1 LHDIWGQIFGVRV
14 KTHSQQNGQ
23 TGFNGVFTL
32 TPNVS
37 HRLDPLLRP
46 RSIAVLGASERE
58 GTVGSQVIR
67 NLQIGGFDGPIYA
80 VNPTRISVHSLPCFK
95 SLADLPETVEQVIF
109 ALADTRVEAALEDV
123 IAHGAKSAVMYS
135 TLVLEDDTVPFLRER
150 IAQRVRESGLLLA
163 GANGMGFYNCHDGVW
178 ACGFDTRHNHPR
190 GGNVTLIS
198 HSGSGMSGIMD
209 CDERI
214 AFNLAVSTGQE
225 LSVRMDDYMDYAIE
239 RMNTHV
245 IGLFMETARN
255 PENLKAVLE
264 KAASRG
270 IPVVALKVGR
280 TELAARLT
288 VSHSGALAGTDAAYQ
303 ALFDRY
309 GVQRVEDM
317 DELATALIMFA
328 QPHPVAAGGLVGLHD
343 SGGERQL
350 LIDLADRTGVEL
362 TEISAET
369 TQKLENLLDPGL
381 PAVNPLDAWSTGGP
395 DYHLV
400 MGKCFAALMSDPQA
414 ALGAVVHDRAP
425 HGAVYE
431 DYIDYLRAGHAASG
445 KPVFLVANRQGTGS
459 DPQVQQATGA
469 GFPILDGLRSFLV
482 GTRCLLGFRDF
493 QVRLACDGLPATT
506 GVLSVDEEQAALR
519 WSTRLALGETLHEH
533 ESLQL
538 LQDFG
543 LPVNSS
549 IAAENAASVLD
560 AAGKLGF
567 PLALKSAQPG
577 LLHKSDQGG
586 VRLNISDADG
596 LAAAY
601 RDMSQRLGSQVL
613 LSQMIPS
620 GVEMVLGVVRDEQ
633 FGPLVMLGFGGI
645 YVETLKDVAFALP
658 PFSEATARRL
668 VDRLQLRPLLDE
680 TRGRPAVDIDAYC
693 QAAAKL
699 SQLAARLG
707 KVISEID
714 INPLILGPDS
724 CVAVDALVSGYKAPG
739 TKKPL

>member
-1 LHDIWGQIFGVRV
+1 MTKIRQ
-14 KTHSQQNGQ
+14 
-23 TGFNGVFTL
+23 
-32 TPNVS
+32 P

-46 RSIAVLGASERE
+46 RSIAILGASERE
-58 GTVGSQVIR
+58 GTVGSRVVQ
-67 NLQIGGFDGPIYA
+67 NLLQGGFEGAIYA
-80 VNPTRISVHSLPCFK
+80 VNPSRETVHGLRCYK
-95 SLADLPETVEQVIF
+95 SLSDLPETVEQVIF
-109 ALADTRVEAALEDV
+109 AVADSRVEVVLEDC
-123 IAHGAKSAVMYS
+123 IAHGAKAATIYS
-135 TLVLEDDTVPFLRER
+135 TLVLENDTAPLLRER
-150 IAQRVRESGLLLA
+150 IARRVRESGLLLC
-163 GANGMGFYNCHDGVW
+163 GGNGMGYYNFHDGIW
-178 ACGFDTRHNHPR
+178 GCGFDTRHNHPR

-198 HSGSGMSGIMD
+198 HSGSGMSGILD
-209 CDERI
+209 CEERI
-214 AFNLAVSTGQE
+214 DFNLAVSTGQE

-239 RMNTHV
+239 CMNTRA

-255 PENLKAVLE
+255 PASLRAVLE
-264 KAASRG
+264 KAALRG

-328 QPHPVAAGGLVGLHD
+328 QPHPVAQGGLVGLHD

-362 TEISAET
+362 AQISKATE
-369 TQKLENLLDPGL
+369 QKLEDLLDPGL

-395 DYHLV
+395 DYHLT
-400 MGKCFAALMSDPQA
+400 MRACFATLMADSQA

-425 HGAVYE
+425 YGAIYDE
-431 DYIDYLRAGHAASG
+431 YINYLRAGHANSG

-459 DPQVQQATGA
+459 DPQVSKITRE

-482 GTRCLLGFRDF
+482 GARCLLAWRDF
-493 QVRLACDGLPATT
+493 QAGIKVGGLPAKEPLLTA
-506 GVLSVDEEQAALR
+506 EQELAAQT
-519 WSTRLALGETLHEH
+519 WSTCLSSGATLDEF

-538 LQDFG
+538 LRDFG
-543 LPVNSS
+543 LPVNP
-549 IAAENAASVLD
+549 AVLANNEKEVLA
-560 AAGKLGF
+560 AAGQLTY

-586 VRLNISDADG
+586 VILNIRNPTELRG
-596 LAAAY
+596 AY
-601 RDMSQRLGSQVL
+601 DDLRQRLGPRVL
-613 LSQMIPS
+613 LSPMAAP

-658 PFSEATARRL
+658 PFNADTARRL
-668 VDRLQLRPLLDE
+668 VDGLKLRPLLDAV
-680 TRGRPAVDIDAYC
+680 RGRPAAKIETYC
-693 QAAAKL
+693 EAAAQL
-699 SQLAARLG
+699 SQLAAQLG
-707 KVISEID
+707 NSISEID
-714 INPLILGPDS
+714 INPLILGTTG
-724 CVAVDALVSGYKAPG
+724 CVAVDALVSGHHQPQAEFE
-739 TKKPL
+739 

>member
-1 LHDIWGQIFGVRV
+1 MNFYSDP
-14 KTHSQQNGQ
+14 KYEKPA
-23 TGFNGVFTL
+23 L
-32 TPNVS
+32 TASP

-46 RSIAVLGASERE
+46 RSIAVLGASERK
-58 GTVGSQVIR
+58 GTVGCRVVQ
-67 NLQIGGFDGPIYA
+67 NLQLGGFGGPLYA
-80 VNPTRISVHSLPCFK
+80 INPTRETVHGLPCYK
-95 SLADLPETVEQVIF
+95 NLADLPETVEQVIF
-109 ALADTRVEAALEDV
+109 ALADSRVEAALEEV

-135 TLVLEDDTVPFLRER
+135 TLVLENDTAPFLRER

-163 GANGMGFYNCHDGVW
+163 GANGMGFYNLHDGVW

-190 GGNVTLIS
+190 GGNVTLVS

-214 AFNLAVSTGQE
+214 CFNLAVSTGQE

-239 RMNTHV
+239 CMNTRV

-255 PENLKAVLE
+255 PENLKAVLQ
-264 KAASRG
+264 KAALRG

-288 VSHSGALAGTDAAYQ
+288 VSHSGALAGSDAAYQ

-350 LIDLADRTGVEL
+350 LIDLADRTGVAL
-362 TEISAET
+362 TEISSET
-369 TQKLENLLDPGL
+369 TQTLESLLDPGL

-395 DYHLV
+395 DYHQV
-400 MGKCFAALMSDPQA
+400 MGKCFTALMTDPQA

-425 HGAVYE
+425 HGAVYK

-445 KPVFLVANRQGTGS
+445 KPVFLVANRQGTGA
-459 DPQVQQATGA
+459 DPQVQDITSK

-482 GTRCLLGFRDF
+482 GSRCLLGFRDF
-493 QVRLACDGLPATT
+493 QTQLAHDGLPAKVS
-506 GVLSVDEEQAALR
+506 VLSGEEEQAARR
-519 WSTRLALGETLHEH
+519 WSTRLSLGETLQEQ
-533 ESLQL
+533 ESLKL
-538 LQDFG
+538 LEDFG
-543 LPVNSS
+543 LPCNRS
-549 IAAENAASVLD
+549 IAAENEASVL
-560 AAGKLGF
+560 AAAAELGF
-567 PLALKSAQPG
+567 PLAVKTAQPG

-586 VRLNISDADG
+586 VRLNISDAAG
-596 LAAAY
+596 LAGVY
-601 RDMSQRLGSQVL
+601 RDMSQRLGSRVL
-613 LSQMIPS
+613 ISRMIPA

-645 YVETLKDVAFALP
+645 YVETMKDVAFALP
-658 PFSEATARRL
+658 PFNAATARRL
-668 VDRLQLRPLLDE
+668 VDRLKLRPLLDKV
-680 TRGRPAVDIDAYC
+680 RGRAAVDVDGYC
-693 QAAAKL
+693 AAAAKL

-707 KVISEID
+707 DVISEID
-714 INPLILGPDS
+714 INPLILGPQS
-724 CVAVDALVSGYKAPG
+724 CIAADALVSGHKARSQ
-739 TKKPL
+739 TDLYEQAS

>member
-1 LHDIWGQIFGVRV
+1 M
-14 KTHSQQNGQ
+14 S
-23 TGFNGVFTL
+23 
-32 TPNVS
+32 S
-37 HRLDPLLRP
+37 HRLEPLLRP
-46 RSIAVLGASERE
+46 RSIAVLGASERA
-58 GTVGSQVIR
+58 GTVGSQVIL
-67 NLQIGGFDGPIYA
+67 NLQIGGFAGPIYA
-80 VNPTRISVHSLPCFK
+80 VNPTRDSVHGLPCFK

-109 ALADTRVEAALEDV
+109 ALADTRVEAALENV
-123 IAHGAKSAVMYS
+123 IAHGAKSAVMFS
-135 TLVLEDDTVPFLRER
+135 TLVLEDDTIPFLRER

-163 GANGMGFYNCHDGVW
+163 GANGMGFYNLHDGVW

-209 CDERI
+209 CEERI
-214 AFNLAVSTGQE
+214 DFNLAVSTGQE

-239 RMNTHV
+239 RMNTRA

-255 PENLKAVLE
+255 PEGLKAVLE
-264 KAASRG
+264 KAAVRG

-288 VSHSGALAGTDAAYQ
+288 VSHSGALAGIDAAYQ

-350 LIDLADRTGVEL
+350 LIDLADRTGVDL
-362 TEISAET
+362 TEISAKT
-369 TQKLENLLDPGL
+369 TQQLEDLLDPGL

-400 MGKCFAALMSDPQA
+400 MGKCFAALMADPQA

-431 DYIDYLRAGHAASG
+431 DYIDYMRAGHTASG

-459 DPQVQQATGA
+459 DPQVQQITRE

-482 GTRCLLGFRDF
+482 GTRCLLAFRDF
-493 QVRLACDGLPATT
+493 QAQIAQHGLPTKN
-506 GVLSVDEEQAALR
+506 VELSAEEKLAAQR
-519 WSTRLALGETLHEH
+519 WTARLSQGETLDEFD
-533 ESLQL
+533 SLRL
-538 LQDFG
+538 LEDFG
-543 LPVNSS
+543 LPVSPSRMANNEVEVLA
-549 IAAENAASVLD
+549 AAEQ
-560 AAGKLGF
+560 LGY
-567 PLALKSAQPG
+567 PLALKSAQAG

-586 VRLNISDADG
+586 VLLNIADAD
-596 LAAAY
+596 AVRTAY
-601 RDMSQRLGSQVL
+601 RELEQRLGPKAL
-613 LSQMIPS
+613 LSPMAAP

-633 FGPLVMLGFGGI
+633 FGPLVLLGFGGI

-658 PFSEATARRL
+658 PFSAATARKL
-668 VDRLQLRPLLDE
+668 VDTLQLRPLLDE
-680 TRGRPAVDIDAYC
+680 ARGRPAVNIDAYC

-699 SQLAARLG
+699 SRLAASLG
-707 KVISEID
+707 DVISEID
-714 INPLILGPDS
+714 INPLILGPQG
-724 CVAVDALVSGYKAPG
+724 CVAVDALVSGHCQA
-739 TKKPL
+739 